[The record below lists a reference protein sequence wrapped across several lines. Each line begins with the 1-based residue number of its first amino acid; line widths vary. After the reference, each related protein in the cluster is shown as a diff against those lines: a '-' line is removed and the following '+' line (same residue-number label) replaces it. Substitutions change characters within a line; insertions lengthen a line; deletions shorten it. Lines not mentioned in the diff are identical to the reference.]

1 MKQEDHTSSPA
12 AQEAWEIMR
21 ELVLNNER
29 RREASNALGMSFVR
43 IKALR
48 RIDESPM
55 SMGELASSLSID
67 APYMTLVVDDLER
80 QGFVERKPHPQDRRA
95 KMVVATRNGKR
106 AAQKA
111 RAILQRPPA
120 ELAALPGDQLVAL
133 LGALRAAHPAPVAVA
148 VAPAPAPAPAPVT
161 PSN

>member
-1 MKQEDHTSSPA
+1 MKHDDEPSSPA

-29 RREASNALGMSFVR
+29 RREVSNALGMSFAR

-48 RIDESPM
+48 RIDESPL

-95 KMVVATRNGKR
+95 KLVVATRAGKR
-106 AAQKA
+106 AAQRA
-111 RAILQRPPA
+111 SAILHRPPA
-120 ELAALPGDQLVAL
+120 ELAALPEDELAAL
-133 LGALRAAHPAPVAVA
+133 LGALRTAHPAPVV
-148 VAPAPAPAPAPVT
+148 PAAVT
-161 PSN
+161 PSS